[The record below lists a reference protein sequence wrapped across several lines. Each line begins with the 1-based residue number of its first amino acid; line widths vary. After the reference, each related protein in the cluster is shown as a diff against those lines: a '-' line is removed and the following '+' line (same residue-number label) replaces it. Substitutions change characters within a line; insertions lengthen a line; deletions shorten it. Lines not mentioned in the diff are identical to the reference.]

1 MAHGRNIND
10 GETRRVCD
18 LEIKFIDHKL
28 AFTEALRRGAFT
40 RATVGDYMYMYT
52 DPIKGDAF
60 KHKWTKEY
68 IFNKKRGPIGP
79 L

>member
-1 MAHGRNIND
+1 MDREPLVFT
-10 GETRRVCD
+10 GELVTNN
-18 LEIKFIDHKL
+18 LEIKFTDHKL
-28 AFTEALRRGAFT
+28 AFTEALRRGVFT

-68 IFNKKRGPIGP
+68 IYNCPVRPK
-79 L
+79 